1 MREKIAEIVDK
12 IDIVCGFEGE
22 DSLCRE
28 SISCN
33 ACITDRLEALFAAE
47 TAAMRESLHEARPT
61 LLHFWQQADKNEKKA
76 IDSMVAKIDTAL
88 KGGR

>member
-33 ACITDRLEALFAAE
+33 ACITDRLLALFTAE
-47 TAAMRESLHEARPT
+47 TQRLVKGLILDMPIT
-61 LLHFWQQADKNEKKA
+61 LYSKPLEKYIRKYIRSKSNE
-76 IDSMVAKIDTAL
+76 
-88 KGGR
+88 